1 MYPGKED
8 LIHIMTFVEAPGVKA
23 AQSHWCVQCA
33 GRRKPSL
40 TTTSKK
46 KNHTN
51 LFCTLISF
59 MLSWL
64 FYFIRYISSEHAV
77 KAASCIHNING
88 KRCCWHKQQLCQSH
102 LYVKEIPCYQNL
114 RLDPFWNW
122 CQISTSK
129 VPNFKRVLTSSNLYS
144 KTAYMPFRDKNN
156 IVTDPLSHNSV
167 CADQIHL

>member
-1 MYPGKED
+1 
-8 LIHIMTFVEAPGVKA
+8 
-23 AQSHWCVQCA
+23 
-33 GRRKPSL
+33 
-40 TTTSKK
+40 
-46 KNHTN
+46 
-51 LFCTLISF
+51 

-64 FYFIRYISSEHAV
+64 FYFISYISSEHAV

-167 CADQIHL
+167 CAIKAKQIKFIYRLFTIHLEVIHLFCK